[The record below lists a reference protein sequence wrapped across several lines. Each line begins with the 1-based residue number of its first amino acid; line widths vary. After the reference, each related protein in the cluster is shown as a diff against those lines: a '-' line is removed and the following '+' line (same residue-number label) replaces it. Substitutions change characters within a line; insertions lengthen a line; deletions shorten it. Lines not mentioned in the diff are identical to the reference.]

1 MPSYLTLYRRQ
12 GTVARCCPGQDRIP
26 GPPLNQ
32 DHKTE
37 RLIPRRCHRP
47 DESME
52 IPEVRTWVIFYLL
65 SFVVLLVAICITT
78 QDDGRRWISLMLTL
92 IVVGVN
98 LFLLLSE
105 LKRHQARKT
114 LMHEISKFGET
125 RTEADPSG
133 RRR

>member
-1 MPSYLTLYRRQ
+1 
-12 GTVARCCPGQDRIP
+12 
-26 GPPLNQ
+26 
-32 DHKTE
+32 
-37 RLIPRRCHRP
+37 
-47 DESME
+47 ME

-78 QDDGRRWISLMLTL
+78 QDDGRRWIRSLREA